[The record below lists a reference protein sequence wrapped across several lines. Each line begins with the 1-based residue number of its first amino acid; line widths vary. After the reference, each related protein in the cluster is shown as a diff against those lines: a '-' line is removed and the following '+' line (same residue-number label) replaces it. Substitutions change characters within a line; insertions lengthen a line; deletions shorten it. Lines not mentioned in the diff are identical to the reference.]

1 LSGFITFE
9 GIEGSGKTTQVALL
23 ADALRARGYTVVTT
37 REPGGTR
44 LGEELRGLLLMS
56 DVPIDPA
63 AEAYLMTAAR
73 AQHVRDV
80 IAPALMDGSVV
91 ICDRF
96 ADSTFAYQGGG
107 RGLPTDVL
115 RRLQELAIGGLIP
128 DQTILLDLPVESGL
142 GRRRGEGA
150 MNRIDAETV
159 EFHERVAAWFQHEA
173 RSGDQRWLVVD
184 ATEAPSMV
192 HTAIL
197 EGVLH
202 RLESDGEVRSGIGR
216 E

>member
-1 LSGFITFE
+1 LSRFITFE

-23 ADALRARGYTVVTT
+23 SDALRARGDTVVTT

-44 LGEELRGLLLMS
+44 LGEELRRLLLTS
-56 DVPIDPA
+56 DVSIDAA

-80 IAPALMDGSVV
+80 IAPALQQGSVV

-96 ADSTFAYQGGG
+96 SDSTYAYQGGG
-107 RGLPTDVL
+107 RGLPVDML
-115 RRLQELAIGGLIP
+115 RRLQELAVGALVP
-128 DQTILLDLPVESGL
+128 DLTILLDLPVESGL
-142 GRRRGEGA
+142 SRRRGGGA
-150 MNRIDAETV
+150 MNRIDAETL
-159 EFHERVAAWFQHEA
+159 EFHHRVAEWFRGAA
-173 RSGDQRWLVVD
+173 RSGDRRWLVVD
-184 ATEAPSMV
+184 ATAAPSMV

-202 RLESDGEVRSGIGR
+202 RIESDGDVRSGIGR